1 MPIRDLPM
9 PSLPFALTK
18 IQPPRPRGEHLARP
32 QLERQLA
39 CAIGQAR
46 LLLLSAPA
54 GFGKTALMAQLLAS
68 IEQQPGA
75 VVAWIAADDDDD
87 LARFVACL
95 VAALEPH
102 DLPWRISPQA
112 LATLGQQ
119 PRGLRRIADE
129 LLSALGGADLPPGPG
144 PGPGQEHGQ
153 GLIVLDDAHRIADA
167 RIFELLDLLLEQLP
181 APWTVLL
188 ASRTDPPLSL
198 ARLRAQ
204 GELLELRQA
213 DLGFAD
219 DEVRS
224 LAEQRGAG
232 SALVQSLIERL
243 QGWPAGIRLSLDAA
257 TLAGPRAPAAL
268 GQRHL
273 FDYLASEV
281 LADMPDGLRR
291 FLLQTSVL
299 AELEAGR
306 CAALTGDPHAA
317 ERLDDIERRGL
328 FVTVLDG
335 PQLTL
340 RLHDLFRDFL
350 EDRLRHESPEALAG
364 LLHLAADTE
373 PDAARRIA
381 YLQRAGDWAAAEAAL
396 NAVARGWLT
405 DGLLTQ
411 TQRLLAQF
419 PPAWRERSSPL
430 TLLQGLAAWARWEFP
445 AMAGHFQQALR
456 LAEQQGLAD
465 QAQLA
470 RAYVA
475 LSLCQVDQR
484 DDAAALL
491 AELRT
496 QALPREAEVT
506 TLTASLWH
514 AGDYGP
520 VWPSAAYM
528 ARRNELLAG
537 CTDVGLWYQAT
548 PNPRDVAL
556 PGIAPALT
564 LFVER
569 ALRLAPEHP
578 TAMSA
583 IAWLLHS
590 LIALWQG
597 DAARAAER
605 LERADEEARW
615 LGSPRNV
622 GTMLALARGMLHA
635 LRGDVDATR
644 RAAAH
649 FLADPEQE
657 PPSARREKLRR
668 SAQFQALR
676 LAMIADDTERA
687 GALATTLGAPDLL
700 VSNRIAQ
707 RARELALPAFAAE
720 LAERW
725 PQAVDC
731 WQVALQ
737 TPDALEW
744 YGLLTEGRLRL
755 AAALVRL
762 GRPREAAPHVEAAAL
777 RCASDGW
784 IGSALLAGPR
794 ALAVLAHGGLVLGA
808 GTQAALAN
816 WLDRAEQLRG
826 HRQPRVPVIA
836 TAAPVAG
843 QGLLA
848 ALSTREREVLE
859 RLAAGDSNKLIAR
872 ALDLSPHTV
881 KRHVANIL
889 DKLGVQTRGQAA
901 ACWRESRPAQQE
913 ASRLS

>member
-1 MPIRDLPM
+1 MPEA
-9 PSLPFALTK
+9 LPFALTK
-18 IQPPRPRGEHLARP
+18 LQPPRPRSEHLARP

-39 CAIGQAR
+39 AAIGQAR
-46 LLLLSAPA
+46 LMLLCAPA
-54 GFGKTALMAQLLAS
+54 GFGKTALLGQLLAS
-68 IEQQPGA
+68 LEQRPGGA
-75 VVAWIAADDDDD
+75 IAWIAADDDDD

-129 LLSALGGADLPPGPG
+129 LLSALGGADLR
-144 PGPGQEHGQ
+144 H

-167 RIFELLDLLLEQLP
+167 RIFELLDLLLEHLP

-213 DLGFAD
+213 ELGFAD

-224 LAEQRGAG
+224 LAAQRGAG
-232 SALVQSLIERL
+232 AALVEPLIGRL

-257 TLAGPRAPAAL
+257 TLAGARAPAAL
-268 GQRHL
+268 SQRHL

-306 CAALTGDPHAA
+306 CAALTGDPQAA
-317 ERLDDIERRGL
+317 DWLDDIERRGL

-350 EDRLRHESPEALAG
+350 EDRLRQESPDALTG
-364 LLHLAADTE
+364 LLHRAADTE
-373 PDAARRIA
+373 PDDARRIA

-396 NAVARGWLT
+396 NAVARGWLS

-419 PPAWRERSSPL
+419 PPAWRERSSTL
-430 TLLQGLAAWARWEFP
+430 MLLQGLAAWAHWDFV

-456 LAEQQGLAD
+456 LAEQQGHAA

-470 RAYVA
+470 KACVA
-475 LSLCQVDQR
+475 LSLCQLDRR
-484 DDAAALL
+484 DEAAALL
-491 AELRT
+491 ADLRG
-496 QALPREAEVT
+496 QALPRDAEIT

-520 VWPSAAYM
+520 VGPSAGYL
-528 ARRNELLAG
+528 ARRNELLAD
-537 CTDVGLWYQAT
+537 CTDIGLWYQAT

-556 PGIAPALT
+556 PGAAPALT

-583 IAWLLHS
+583 ITWLLYG
-590 LIALWQG
+590 LIALWHG
-597 DAARAAER
+597 DAVRAAER
-605 LERADEEARW
+605 LQRADEESRW
-615 LGSPRNV
+615 LGGPRNV
-622 GTMLALARGMLHA
+622 RTMLALARGMLHA
-635 LRGDVDATR
+635 LRGDIDAMR
-644 RAAAH
+644 EAAAH
-649 FLADPEQE
+649 LLADPEQE
-657 PPSARREKLRR
+657 PPSARRDKLRR
-668 SAQFQALR
+668 AMQFQVLR
-676 LAMIADDTERA
+676 LAMIADDGERA
-687 GALATTLGAPDLL
+687 RALVATLGAPDLL
-700 VSNRIAQ
+700 VSSRIAQ

-720 LAERW
+720 LAEHW
-725 PQAVDC
+725 PQVVEC
-731 WQVALQ
+731 WQAALQ
-737 TPDALEW
+737 TPEALEW

-762 GRPREAAPHVEAAAL
+762 GRARDAVPLVEAAAL
-777 RCASDGW
+777 RCANDGW

-794 ALAVLAHGGLVLGA
+794 VLAVLAHGGLALGA
-808 GTQAALAN
+808 GAQAALAN

-826 HRQPRVPVIA
+826 HRPLRA
-836 TAAPVAG
+836 DGAPVVAPALALDTRSTGPTADPLAG
-843 QGLLA
+843 
-848 ALSTREREVLE
+848 LSAREREVLA
-859 RLAAGDSNKLIAR
+859 RMAAGDSNKLIAR
-872 ALDLSPHTV
+872 AFELSPHTV

-889 DKLGVQTRGQAA
+889 DKLGADTRGQAA
-901 ACWRESRPAQQE
+901 ARWRDAQSTPTE
-913 ASRLS
+913 AFRAD

>member
-1 MPIRDLPM
+1 MSEAP
-9 PSLPFALTK
+9 PFALTK

-39 CAIGQAR
+39 AAIGQAR
-46 LLLLSAPA
+46 LMLLSAPA
-54 GFGKTALMAQLLAS
+54 GFGKTALMGQLLAS
-68 IEQQPGA
+68 CSGTA
-75 VVAWIAADDDDD
+75 VAWIAADDDDD

-95 VAALEPH
+95 AAALEPL

-112 LATLGQQ
+112 LSMLGPQ

-129 LLSALGGADLPPGPG
+129 LLSALGGADLPQ
-144 PGPGQEHGQ
+144 GQGQ

-167 RIFELLDLLLEQLP
+167 RIFELLDLLLEHLP

-213 DLGFAD
+213 ELGFAD
-219 DEVRS
+219 DEVRA
-224 LAEQRGAG
+224 LAAQRGAG
-232 SALVQSLIERL
+232 ASLVQSLIERL

-257 TLAGPRAPAAL
+257 TLAGNRTPAAL

-299 AELEAGR
+299 AELQAGR
-306 CAALTGDPHAA
+306 CAALTGDPQAA
-317 ERLDDIERRGL
+317 GWLDDIERRGL

-350 EDRLRHESPEALAG
+350 EDRLRQESPEALTG
-364 LLHLAADTE
+364 LLHRSADTE
-373 PDAARRIA
+373 PDDARRIA
-381 YLQRAGDWAAAEAAL
+381 YLQRVGDWAAAEAAL
-396 NAVARGWLT
+396 DAVARGWLT
-405 DGLLTQ
+405 DGRLTQ
-411 TQRLLAQF
+411 AQRLLAQF
-419 PPAWRERSSPL
+419 PPAWREGSAPL
-430 TLLQGLAAWARWEFP
+430 MLLQGLAAWTRWEFP

-475 LSLCQVDQR
+475 LSLCQLDKR
-484 DDAAALL
+484 DEAAALL

-520 VWPSAAYM
+520 VGPSAGYM
-528 ARRNELLAG
+528 ARRNELLAD
-537 CTDVGLWYQAT
+537 CTDIGLWYQAT

-569 ALRLAPEHP
+569 ALRLAPEQP

-583 IAWLLHS
+583 IAWLLHG
-590 LIALWQG
+590 LTALWQG

-605 LERADEEARW
+605 LERATEEARW

-622 GTMLALARGMLHA
+622 GTMLALARGLLHA

-649 FLADPEQE
+649 LVADADQE

-668 SAQFQALR
+668 HAQFQALR
-676 LAMIADDTERA
+676 LAMIADDGERA
-687 GALATTLGAPDLL
+687 RALVAALGAPDLL

-707 RARELALPAFAAE
+707 RARELALPALSAE
-720 LAERW
+720 LAEDW
-725 PQAVDC
+725 PQAVAG
-731 WQVALQ
+731 WQAALQ

-762 GRPREAAPHVEAAAL
+762 GRPRDAAPFVEAAVA
-777 RCASDGW
+777 RCATDGW

-794 ALAVLAHGGLVLGA
+794 VLAVLAHGGLVLSAGA
-808 GTQAALAN
+808 QVALAN
-816 WLDRAEQLRG
+816 WLDGAERLRG
-826 HRQPRVPVIA
+826 HRPPSADNASAIASREPAAVPQA
-836 TAAPVAG
+836 DP
-843 QGLLA
+843 LA
-848 ALSTREREVLE
+848 SLSAREREVLA
-859 RLAAGDSNKLIAR
+859 RMAAGDSNKVIAR
-872 ALDLSPHTV
+872 AFELSPHTV

-889 DKLGVQTRGQAA
+889 DKLGADTRGQAA
-901 ACWRESRPAQQE
+901 ARWRDVQSTPGEAQ
-913 ASRLS
+913 ASRVN

>member
-1 MPIRDLPM
+1 VHA
-9 PSLPFALTK
+9 LPFALTK
-18 IQPPRPRGEHLARP
+18 IQAPRPRGEHLDRP
-32 QLERQLA
+32 QLEGRLA
-39 CAIGQAR
+39 AALGQAR
-46 LLLLSAPA
+46 LVLLCAPA
-54 GFGKTALMAQLLAS
+54 GFGKTALLGQLLAS
-68 IEQQPGA
+68 RQDTA
-75 VVAWIAADDDDD
+75 VAWIAADDDDD
-87 LARFVACL
+87 LARFIACL

-112 LATLGQQ
+112 LTTLGQQ

-129 LLSALGGADLPPGPG
+129 LLSALGGADLL
-144 PGPGQEHGQ
+144 PGQEH

-181 APWTVLL
+181 ARWTVLL

-213 DLGFAD
+213 ELGFAD

-224 LAEQRGAG
+224 LAARRGAD
-232 SALVQSLIERL
+232 AAFVQSLVERL

-257 TLAGPRAPAAL
+257 TLAGKHTPAAL

-306 CAALTGDPHAA
+306 CSALTGDPQAA
-317 ERLDDIERRGL
+317 GWLDDIERRGL

-350 EDRLRHESPEALAG
+350 EDRLRHESPDALTG
-364 LLHLAADTE
+364 LLHRAAETE
-373 PDAARRIA
+373 PDAARRIG

-419 PPAWRERSSPL
+419 PAGWRERSSPL
-430 TLLQGLAAWARWEFP
+430 LLLQGLAAWARWDFV

-456 LAEQQGLAD
+456 LAEQQGRAD
-465 QAQLA
+465 QALRA

-496 QALPREAEVT
+496 QALPLEAEVT

-520 VWPSAAYM
+520 VGPSAGYM
-528 ARRNELLAG
+528 ARRNALLAD
-537 CTDVGLWYQAT
+537 CSDLGLWYQAT
-548 PNPRDVAL
+548 PNPRDVTL

-564 LFVER
+564 EFVER
-569 ALRLAPEHP
+569 VLRLAPEHP

-583 IAWLLHS
+583 IAWLLHG
-590 LIALWQG
+590 LIALWHG
-597 DAARAAER
+597 DAVRAAER
-605 LERADEEARW
+605 LQRADEESRW
-615 LGSPRNV
+615 LGGPRNV
-622 GTMLALARGMLHA
+622 RTMLALAGGMLHA
-635 LRGDVDATR
+635 LRGDIDAMR
-644 RAAAH
+644 QAAAH
-649 FLADPEQE
+649 LLADPELE

-668 SAQFQALR
+668 NMQFQALR

-687 GALATTLGAPDLL
+687 DALVAALGAPDLL
-700 VSNRIAQ
+700 ASTRIAQ

-720 LAERW
+720 LAGRW
-725 PQAVDC
+725 PQVVEC
-731 WQVALQ
+731 WQAALQ

-762 GRPREAAPHVEAAAL
+762 GRQREAAQQVEAAAL

-794 ALAVLAHGGLVLGA
+794 ALATLAHGGMVLGA
-808 GTQAALAN
+808 GAQAALAN
-816 WLDRAEQLRG
+816 WLDSAERLRG
-826 HRQPRVPVIA
+826 HRAPRADAAAGIPPAVP
-836 TAAPVAG
+836 AA
-843 QGLLA
+843 GLGALA
-848 ALSTREREVLE
+848 ALSAREREVLE
-859 RLAAGDSNKLIAR
+859 RMAAGDSNKLIAR
-872 ALDLSPHTV
+872 AFDLSPHTV

-889 DKLGVQTRGQAA
+889 DKLGAQTRGQAA
-901 ACWRESRPAQQE
+901 ALWRDAPSVMEP
-913 ASRLS
+913 

>member
-1 MPIRDLPM
+1 VQA
-9 PSLPFALTK
+9 LPFALTK
-18 IQPPRPRGEHLARP
+18 IQAPRPRGEHLDRP
-32 QLERQLA
+32 QLEGRLVS
-39 CAIGQAR
+39 AIGQAR
-46 LLLLSAPA
+46 LMLLCAPA
-54 GFGKTALMAQLLAS
+54 GFGKTALLGQLLAS
-68 IEQQPGA
+68 RHDTA
-75 VVAWIAADDDDD
+75 VAWIAADDDDD
-87 LARFVACL
+87 LARFIACL

-112 LATLGQQ
+112 LTTLGQQ

-129 LLSALGGADLPPGPG
+129 LLSALGGADLRQGPG
-144 PGPGQEHGQ
+144 PGH

-219 DEVRS
+219 DEVRA
-224 LAEQRGAG
+224 LAARRGAD
-232 SALVQSLIERL
+232 AEWVQSLVERL

-257 TLAGPRAPAAL
+257 TLAGKRTPAAL

-291 FLLQTSVL
+291 FLLQTSML

-306 CAALTGDPHAA
+306 CSALTGDPQAA
-317 ERLDDIERRGL
+317 GWLDDIERRGL

-350 EDRLRHESPEALAG
+350 EDRLRHESPDALTG
-364 LLHLAADTE
+364 LLHRAAETE
-373 PDAARRIA
+373 PDAARRIG

-396 NAVARGWLT
+396 HAVARGWLT

-419 PPAWRERSSPL
+419 PASWRERSSPL
-430 TLLQGLAAWARWEFP
+430 MLLQGLAAWTRWDFV

-456 LAEQQGLAD
+456 LAEQQGLAE
-465 QAQLA
+465 QAQRA

-496 QALPREAEVT
+496 QALPLEAEVT

-520 VWPSAAYM
+520 VGPSAGYM
-528 ARRNELLAG
+528 ARRNALLAE
-537 CTDVGLWYQAT
+537 CTDLGLWYQAT

-564 LFVER
+564 EFVER
-569 ALRLAPEHP
+569 VLRLAPEHP

-583 IAWLLHS
+583 IAWLLHG

-597 DAARAAER
+597 DALRAAER
-605 LERADEEARW
+605 LQRADEESRW
-615 LGSPRNV
+615 LGGPRNV
-622 GTMLALARGMLHA
+622 RTMLALAGGMLHA
-635 LRGDVDATR
+635 LRGDIDAMR
-644 RAAAH
+644 QDSAH
-649 FLADPEQE
+649 LLADPEQE
-657 PPSARREKLRR
+657 PPSARRDKLRR
-668 SAQFQALR
+668 HMQFQALR
-676 LAMIADDTERA
+676 LAMIADDAERA
-687 GALATTLGAPDLL
+687 GALVATLGAPDLL
-700 VSNRIAQ
+700 ASTRIAQ

-720 LAERW
+720 LAGRW
-725 PQAVDC
+725 PQVVEC
-731 WQVALQ
+731 WQAALQ

-762 GRPREAAPHVEAAAL
+762 GRQREAAQQVEAAAL

-794 ALAVLAHGGLVLGA
+794 ALATLAHGGLALGA
-808 GTQAALAN
+808 GAQAALAN
-816 WLDRAEQLRG
+816 WLDSAERLRG
-826 HRQPRVPVIA
+826 HQAPRPD
-836 TAAPVAG
+836 AAPGLPLAVPVAG
-843 QGLLA
+843 PGPLA
-848 ALSTREREVLE
+848 ALSTREREVLA
-859 RLAAGDSNKLIAR
+859 RMAAGDSNKLIAR
-872 ALDLSPHTV
+872 AFDLSPHTV

-889 DKLGVQTRGQAA
+889 DKLGAQTRGQAA
-901 ACWRESRPAQQE
+901 ARWRDAPPP
-913 ASRLS
+913 

>member
-1 MPIRDLPM
+1 MHA
-9 PSLPFALTK
+9 LPFALTK
-18 IQPPRPRGEHLARP
+18 IQAPRPRGEHLVRP
-32 QLERQLA
+32 QLEGRLA
-39 CAIGQAR
+39 SAIGQAR
-46 LLLLSAPA
+46 LMLLSAPA
-54 GFGKTALMAQLLAS
+54 GFGKTALVAQLLAS
-68 IEQQPGA
+68 LEQGPRGA
-75 VVAWIAADDDDD
+75 VAWIAADDDDD

-112 LATLGQQ
+112 LATLGPQ
-119 PRGLRRIADE
+119 PRGSRRTADE
-129 LLSALGGADLPPGPG
+129 LLSALGGADLQQGTG
-144 PGPGQEHGQ
+144 H

-167 RIFELLDLLLEQLP
+167 RIFELLDLLLEHLP

-213 DLGFAD
+213 ELGFAD
-219 DEVRS
+219 DEVR
-224 LAEQRGAG
+224 AFAAGRGAG
-232 SALVQSLIERL
+232 TELAQSLIERL

-306 CAALTGDPHAA
+306 CAALTGDPQAA
-317 ERLDDIERRGL
+317 DKLDDIERRGL

-350 EDRLRHESPEALAG
+350 EDRLRQESPEALTG
-364 LLHLAADTE
+364 LLQRAADTE
-373 PDAARRIA
+373 PDDARRIA

-430 TLLQGLAAWARWEFP
+430 MLLQGLAAWARWEFL

-465 QAQLA
+465 QAQRA

-484 DDAAALL
+484 DEAAALL
-491 AELRT
+491 AELRA
-496 QALPREAEVT
+496 QPLPREAEVT

-520 VWPSAAYM
+520 VAPSAGYM
-528 ARRNELLAG
+528 ARRNELLAD
-537 CTDVGLWYQAT
+537 CSDIGLWYQAT
-548 PNPRDVAL
+548 PNPRDVTL
-556 PGIAPALT
+556 PGVAPALT

-583 IAWLLHS
+583 IAWLLHG
-590 LIALWQG
+590 LIALWHG

-605 LERADEEARW
+605 LARADEEARW

-622 GTMLALARGMLHA
+622 CTMLALARGMLHA
-635 LRGDVDATR
+635 LRGDVDAM
-644 RAAAH
+644 RAAAAH
-649 FLADPEQE
+649 LLADPDQE

-668 SAQFQALR
+668 NMQFQALR
-676 LAMIADDTERA
+676 LAMIADDAERA
-687 GALATTLGAPDLL
+687 GALVATLGAPDLL
-700 VSNRIAQ
+700 VSTRIAQ

-725 PQAVDC
+725 PQVVEC
-731 WQVALQ
+731 WQAALQ

-762 GRPREAAPHVEAAAL
+762 GRQREAAPLVEAAVL

-794 ALAVLAHGGLVLGA
+794 ALALLAHGGLVLSAGA
-808 GTQAALAN
+808 QAALAN
-816 WLDRAEQLRG
+816 WLDSAERLRG
-826 HRQPRVPVIA
+826 HQPPRAEIAPGTPVLA
-836 TAAPVAG
+836 PAAPVAG
-843 QGLLA
+843 PGPLA
-848 ALSTREREVLE
+848 VLSTREREVLE

-872 ALDLSPHTV
+872 ALELSPHTV

-889 DKLGVQTRGQAA
+889 DKLGAQTRGQAA
-901 ACWRESRPAQQE
+901 ARWRDLQAAAKDGAIVS
-913 ASRLS
+913 

>member
-1 MPIRDLPM
+1 VHA
-9 PSLPFALTK
+9 LPFALTK
-18 IQPPRPRGEHLARP
+18 IQAPRPRGEHLDRP
-32 QLERQLA
+32 QLEGRLA
-39 CAIGQAR
+39 AALGQAR
-46 LLLLSAPA
+46 LVLLCAPA
-54 GFGKTALMAQLLAS
+54 GFGKTALLGQLLAS
-68 IEQQPGA
+68 RHDTA
-75 VVAWIAADDDDD
+75 VAWIAADDDDD
-87 LARFVACL
+87 LARFIACL

-112 LATLGQQ
+112 LTTLGQQ

-129 LLSALGGADLPPGPG
+129 LLSALGGADL
-144 PGPGQEHGQ
+144 QHG
-153 GLIVLDDAHRIADA
+153 LVVLDDAHRIADA

-181 APWTVLL
+181 SRWTVLL

-224 LAEQRGAG
+224 LAARRGADAG
-232 SALVQSLIERL
+232 LVQSLVERL

-257 TLAGPRAPAAL
+257 TLAGSRTPAAL

-306 CAALTGDPHAA
+306 CSALTGDPQAA
-317 ERLDDIERRGL
+317 GWLDDTERRGL

-350 EDRLRHESPEALAG
+350 EDRLRHESPDALTG
-364 LLHLAADTE
+364 LLHRAAATE
-373 PDAARRIA
+373 PDAARRIG

-419 PPAWRERSSPL
+419 PAAWRERSSPL
-430 TLLQGLAAWARWEFP
+430 MLLQGLAAWTRWDFV
-445 AMAGHFQQALR
+445 AMAAHFQQALR
-456 LAEQQGLAD
+456 LAEQQGRAD
-465 QAQLA
+465 QALRA

-475 LSLCQVDQR
+475 LSLCQIDQR

-491 AELRT
+491 AELRA
-496 QALPREAEVT
+496 QVLPLEAEVT

-520 VWPSAAYM
+520 VEPSAGYM
-528 ARRNELLAG
+528 ARRNVLLAD
-537 CTDVGLWYQAT
+537 CSDLGLWYQAT
-548 PNPRDVAL
+548 PNPRDVTL
-556 PGIAPALT
+556 PGVAPALT
-564 LFVER
+564 EFVER

-583 IAWLLHS
+583 IAWLLHG
-590 LIALWQG
+590 LIALWHG
-597 DAARAAER
+597 DAVRAAER
-605 LERADEEARW
+605 LQRADEESRW
-615 LGSPRNV
+615 LGGPRNV
-622 GTMLALARGMLHA
+622 RTMLALAGGMLHA
-635 LRGDVDATR
+635 LRGDIDAMR
-644 RAAAH
+644 QAADH
-649 FLADPEQE
+649 LLADPELE

-668 SAQFQALR
+668 NMQFQALR
-676 LAMIADDTERA
+676 LAMIADDAERA
-687 GALATTLGAPDLL
+687 NTLVATLGAPDLL
-700 VSNRIAQ
+700 ASTRIAQ

-720 LAERW
+720 LAGRW
-725 PQAVDC
+725 PQVVEC
-731 WQVALQ
+731 WQAALQ

-762 GRPREAAPHVEAAAL
+762 GRQREAAQQVEAAAR

-794 ALAVLAHGGLVLGA
+794 ALATLAHGGMVLGA
-808 GTQAALAN
+808 GAQAALAN
-816 WLDRAEQLRG
+816 WLDSAERLRG
-826 HRQPRVPVIA
+826 HRAPRPDAAAGLPLAVP
-836 TAAPVAG
+836 AAGPG
-843 QGLLA
+843 PLA
-848 ALSTREREVLE
+848 ALSTREREVLA
-859 RLAAGDSNKLIAR
+859 RMAAGDSNKLIAR
-872 ALDLSPHTV
+872 AFDLSPHTV

-889 DKLGVQTRGQAA
+889 DKLGAQTRGQAA
-901 ACWRESRPAQQE
+901 ALWRD
-913 ASRLS
+913 ASSEMER

>member
-1 MPIRDLPM
+1 VHA
-9 PSLPFALTK
+9 LPFALTK
-18 IQPPRPRGEHLARP
+18 IQAPRPRAEHLARP
-32 QLERQLA
+32 QLEERLA
-39 CAIGQAR
+39 AAIGQAR
-46 LLLLSAPA
+46 LMLLSAPA
-54 GFGKTALMAQLLAS
+54 GFGKTALMGQLLAS
-68 IEQQPGA
+68 VEQRAGGA
-75 VVAWIAADDDDD
+75 VAWIAADDDDD

-112 LATLGQQ
+112 LPTLGQQ

-129 LLSALGGADLPPGPG
+129 LLSALGGADLPQ
-144 PGPGQEHGQ
+144 GQGQ

-167 RIFELLDLLLEQLP
+167 RIFELLDLLLEHLP

-204 GELLELRQA
+204 GELLELRQPE
-213 DLGFAD
+213 LGFAD
-219 DEVRS
+219 DEVRV
-224 LAEQRGAG
+224 LAERRGAG
-232 SALVQSLIERL
+232 TALVQPLIERL

-257 TLAGPRAPAAL
+257 TLAGVRTPAAL
-268 GQRHL
+268 SQRHL

-281 LADMPDGLRR
+281 LADMPHGLRR

-299 AELEAGR
+299 AELDAPR
-306 CAALTGDPHAA
+306 CAALTGDPQAA
-317 ERLDDIERRGL
+317 DWLDDIERRGL

-350 EDRLRHESPEALAG
+350 EDRLRQEAPEALTG
-364 LLHLAADTE
+364 LLHRAADTE
-373 PDAARRIA
+373 PDDARRIA

-396 NAVARGWLT
+396 NAVARRWLS

-419 PPAWRERSSPL
+419 PPAWRERSSAL
-430 TLLQGLAAWARWEFP
+430 MLLQGLAAWARWDFP

-484 DDAAALL
+484 DEAAALL

-496 QALPREAEVT
+496 QVLPREAEVT

-520 VWPSAAYM
+520 VGPSAGYM
-528 ARRNELLAG
+528 ARRNELLAD
-537 CTDVGLWYQAT
+537 CTDIGLWYQAT
-548 PNPRDVAL
+548 PNPRDIAL

-564 LFVER
+564 RFVER

-583 IAWLLHS
+583 IAWLLHG
-590 LIALWQG
+590 LTALWQG

-622 GTMLALARGMLHA
+622 GTMLALARGLLHA
-635 LRGDVDATR
+635 LRGDIDATR
-644 RAAAH
+644 QAAAH
-649 FLADPEQE
+649 LQADPDLE
-657 PPSARREKLRR
+657 PPSVRREKLRR
-668 SAQFQALR
+668 AAQFQALR
-676 LAMIADDTERA
+676 LAMIADDGERA
-687 GALATTLGAPDLL
+687 AALVATLGAPEPPA
-700 VSNRIAQ
+700 SGRIAQ
-707 RARELALPAFAAE
+707 RARELALPAFSAE
-720 LAERW
+720 LAEDWR
-725 PQAVDC
+725 QTVEC
-731 WQVALQ
+731 WLTALQ
-737 TPDALEW
+737 TPDAMEW

-762 GRPREAAPHVEAAAL
+762 GRPRDAAPFVEAAVA
-777 RCASDGW
+777 RCAADGW

-794 ALAVLAHGGLVLGA
+794 ALAVLAHGRLVLSAGA
-808 GTQAALAN
+808 QVALAT
-816 WLDRAEQLRG
+816 WLDGAERLRG
-826 HRQPRVPVIA
+826 HQPPRAEGAPA
-836 TAAPVAG
+836 LDGGARPEMPTADP
-843 QGLLA
+843 LA
-848 ALSTREREVLE
+848 SLSAREREVLA
-859 RLAAGDSNKLIAR
+859 RMAAGDSNKLIAR
-872 ALDLSPHTV
+872 AFELSPHTV

-889 DKLGVQTRGQAA
+889 DKLGADTRGQAA
-901 ACWRESRPAQQE
+901 ARWRDAQTAQTE
-913 ASRLS
+913 AFRAD